1 MSGVIRVE
9 RTALVATVLLDSPG
23 KLNALS
29 ASMWRQLAVAFREL
43 SAADDLRAVVIRG
56 AAGNFAA
63 GADVAEFEQIRFNRA
78 NGQRYHL
85 ETIGHALSA
94 VESCPVPVVAAIE
107 GVCVG
112 GGLEIAT
119 VCDLRLASDSAR
131 LGAPVGLLGFPLAL
145 PELVPLLRLV
155 GQATA
160 AELLLEGR
168 IMSGAE
174 AAVRGLVTRAVPSA
188 QLEAELEACI
198 ARITAGS
205 PRAAREN
212 KVNMRRLQANG
223 LQYDGDQ
230 LERSF
235 AFMESSDYHEGVRA
249 FLAKRKPNFL
259 GR

>member
-1 MSGVIRVE
+1 MSGVIRVD
-9 RTALVATVLLDSPG
+9 RTGHVATVLLDSPD

-29 ASMWRQLAVAFREL
+29 ESMWQQLAAAFGEL
-43 SAADDLRAVVIRG
+43 AASADLRAIAIRG

-63 GADVAEFEQIRFNRA
+63 GADVAEFEQIRFDRQ

-94 VESCPVPVVAAIE
+94 IESCPLPVVAAIE

-119 VCDLRLASDSAR
+119 VCDLRLASENAR

-145 PELVPLLRLV
+145 PELAPLLRLV

-174 AAVRGLVTRAVPSA
+174 AAARGLVTRAVAPA
-188 QLEAELEACI
+188 KLETELKECLE
-198 ARITAGS
+198 RITAGS

-212 KVNMRRLQANG
+212 KLNIRRLQANG
-223 LQYDGDQ
+223 LRYDAGE

-235 AFMESSDYHEGVRA
+235 AFMESADYHEGVRA
-249 FLAKRKPNFL
+249 FLAKRPPRFI